1 MRFLVFI
8 IVVDDVWCFFFLV
21 VFFVYNFSSL
31 LLSSLHTLLSKQNRV
46 FTYLLFLFATI
57 SLPFTPFFSTP
68 SSTTTTTSRRY
79 WRSTIDLMET
89 GHKMDNGN
97 QQRLLIVAVLTTL
110 WGIRLTWNF
119 WRKGGYSGGED
130 YRWLEVQSKSK
141 VKKKKIYILF
151 IFCLIFT
158 SSTFWCFVFS
168 AGSYFS
174 YFFFFFDLSDTLTR
188 ILFLFSSPP
197 PPPTLPFRLPFLSF
211 SSRLDDTITI

>member
-1 MRFLVFI
+1 M
-8 IVVDDVWCFFFLV
+8 
-21 VFFVYNFSSL
+21 YNFSSL
-31 LLSSLHTLLSKQNRV
+31 LLSSLHTLLYKQNRV

-68 SSTTTTTSRRY
+68 SSSTTTTSRRY

-174 YFFFFFDLSDTLTR
+174 YFFFFDLSDTLTR